1 MDDSYLREC
10 SKTLLEERAMS
21 QKFELL
27 REEIKAVFD
36 IAQIIPCLG

>member
-10 SKTLLEERAMS
+10 NKTLLEEWAMS
-21 QKFELL
+21 QKYELSM
-27 REEIKAVFD
+27 EEIKAVFD